1 MYGVAE
7 LDIFAQKAV
16 PTCYTYFSHSF
27 FFPFVL
33 QVDDIQA
40 FKSQKRI
47 ETLKKHT

>member
-1 MYGVAE
+1 MYGVVG

-27 FFPFVL
+27 FFHFVL
-33 QVDDIQA
+33 QVDIIQA
-40 FKSQKRI
+40 FKSQRQI